1 MDHSQVHRSVNPSHS
16 EIITTLAPLGILASG
31 AILHLLGLYLTIAEF
46 LASREKK
53 EQVDRSQLII
63 SDEESAV
70 LGSLPGQLNGKQFLV
85 RNCKNC
91 TILVLDYTETVTI
104 EKCAD
109 CHYTHRIMQRKVS
122 LLYASV

>member
-1 MDHSQVHRSVNPSHS
+1 M
-16 EIITTLAPLGILASG
+16 
-31 AILHLLGLYLTIAEF
+31 GLYLTNAVF

-63 SDEESAV
+63 SDEENVV
-70 LGSLPGQLNGKQFLV
+70 LGRLPGQLNGKQFLV
-85 RNCKNC
+85 HNCKNC

-109 CHYTHRIMQRKVS
+109 CHILIAPCKGRYCMLQCS
-122 LLYASV
+122 D